1 LTSYWHKTYT
11 IFMPARKKL
20 GRPPEIPDR
29 VELVVYLSRKE
40 RGAIARAARQADV
53 SVSAW
58 VRAVALTAL
67 GTAPGR

>member
-1 LTSYWHKTYT
+1 
-11 IFMPARKKL
+11 MQARKRL
-20 GRPPEIPDR
+20 GRPPEITDR

-58 VRAVALTAL
+58 VRAVALAAL
-67 GTAPGR
+67 TDRTRRKT